1 MKTNLFALLAVFL
14 MLTSCSRSEDVINEE
29 TVETPFFNLKVGNEW
44 VYKTY
49 DRADYNSEFK
59 FSGKID
65 TLKIINEVSLNN
77 KKYFKVEHSYKEN
90 VNPDYMYYE
99 YWRVNDKGHLLGL
112 DSYNFDQGNNSDNL
126 ERVKHP
132 GKDLSY
138 TYKDNGYIEFGDLF
152 FKIYPETTI
161 TINNQIYQVLPYNGQ
176 FTPNAQNPNIIPKLV
191 EYNYKEGVG
200 LVKFVSHSVV
210 GTYNFED
217 RLESYSLK

>member
-14 MLTSCSRSEDVINEE
+14 VLTSCSRPEDVINEE
-29 TVETPFFNLKVGNEW
+29 TTETPFFNLKVGNEW

-65 TLKIINEVSLNN
+65 TLKIISEVTLNN
-77 KKYFKVEHSYKEN
+77 KKYAKVKHSYKEN
-90 VNPDYMYYE
+90 PNYIYYE
-99 YWRVNDKGHLLGL
+99 YWRVNDKGHLLRL
-112 DSYNFDQGNNSDNL
+112 DSNYFNQGNSSDNL

-132 GKDLSY
+132 GRDLSY
-138 TYKDNGYIEFGDLF
+138 TYKDHGFIEFGEVFYKL
-152 FKIYPETTI
+152 YPETTI

-176 FTPNAQNPNIIPKLV
+176 FTPNAQNQNIIPKLV

-200 LVKFVSHSVV
+200 LVKCVCHSVV
-210 GTYNFED
+210 GTYNYED
-217 RLESYSLK
+217 RLENYSLK